1 MASTG
6 HAAFTVFN
14 RSVVVRVD
22 PDPLTRATTWIAL
35 ALTPAGL
42 LLKWAVSGDTALAYS
57 LWPSRVILAASVGLG
72 ALLALS
78 LARGTARA
86 VMFIDNEPVDALRW
100 STSPARRLDVKLDGH
115 AIEAEIDTSGDREI
129 KLFVDGNL
137 LRSVP
142 VV

>member
-6 HAAFTVFN
+6 HAAFTVFQ

-22 PDPLTRATTWIAL
+22 QDPWTRATMWIAL

-42 LLKWAVSGDTALAYS
+42 LLKWAVAGDTALAYS
-57 LWPSRVILAASVGLG
+57 LWPSRVILGASVGLG
-72 ALLALS
+72 VLLALS

-86 VMFIDNEPVDALRW
+86 TLFVDNEPLDALRW
-100 STSPARRLDVKLDGH
+100 STAPSRKLDVKLDGH

-137 LRSVP
+137 LLAVAL
-142 VV
+142 V